1 VPKQS
6 PRDEF
11 PALRF
16 KIARYSDN
24 ELILFDEEARESWIL
39 YPPRSK
45 YAHVKRLVSDVLV
58 VEHHPWT
65 YLRPVVEHT
74 IRIQEGCTQHG
85 MDCPAQPAILAA
97 VDAGWDPFR

>member
-1 VPKQS
+1 MGQS
-6 PRDEF
+6 PREKY

-24 ELILFDEEARESWIL
+24 ELILFDEVERESWIL
-39 YPPRSK
+39 YPPRSR
-45 YAHVKRLVSDVLV
+45 YAFVKRLVGDVLI
-58 VEHHPWT
+58 VEHRPWT
-65 YLRPVVEHT
+65 PFRAAVEHT

-85 MDCPAQPAILAA
+85 MDCPAQPAIQAA